1 MINDRRKDNLAIIR
15 KIVEIMDNYPDM
27 RFQQILYVYDIV
39 EEGEDKFYEEPSETL
54 RKLKSQYTNQ
64 KEIIMEFI
72 RFKKDSEKQRL
83 TEKNRLK
90 EILAKKEEASLE
102 SLSIEELRK
111 KIAELE

>member
-54 RKLKSQYTNQ
+54 RKLNHNILT
-64 KEIIMEFI
+64 
-72 RFKKDSEKQRL
+72 KKK
-83 TEKNRLK
+83 
-90 EILAKKEEASLE
+90 
-102 SLSIEELRK
+102 
-111 KIAELE
+111 

>member
-64 KEIIMEFI
+64 KRNNYGIYQI
-72 RFKKDSEKQRL
+72 
-83 TEKNRLK
+83 
-90 EILAKKEEASLE
+90 
-102 SLSIEELRK
+102 
-111 KIAELE
+111 